1 MMRGGTPVAPAL
13 AFAPAA
19 THFAGKYHLA
29 DAEGAE
35 WALLWSEGGL
45 ALAHRDSWHGAQN
58 MDSIDSALTLPRVAV
73 KDIMPPLRVPAA
85 HGLGRRAQLLV
96 SAYLTGLAAA
106 ALEDSVGCAKVR
118 EKVQQPIGAF
128 TAFNHRRPHK

>member
-29 DAEGAE
+29 DAAGAE

-58 MDSIDSALTLPRVAV
+58 MDSIDSTLTLTPVAV
-73 KDIMPPLRVPAA
+73 KDILPPLRLPSATGMWRSEDVLVAA
-85 HGLGRRAQLLV
+85 QPKRLV
-96 SAYLTGLAAA
+96 AA
-106 ALEDSVGCAKVR
+106 
-118 EKVQQPIGAF
+118 
-128 TAFNHRRPHK
+128 